1 MAQLHLAQLSSA
13 RQLFQ
18 LVSPS
23 LLLIGTDSFSWPNVI
38 VTVAVALVAVV
49 VVILL
54 LAVNSFANWFALH
67 FGPRPTSASASAAL

>member
-1 MAQLHLAQLSSA
+1 MAQLHLTPLSSA

-38 VTVAVALVAVV
+38 VTVAVVVALVVAV
-49 VVILL
+49 LL
-54 LAVNSFANWFALH
+54 HLAVNSFANWFALH

>member
-1 MAQLHLAQLSSA
+1 MAQLGSA

-38 VTVAVALVAVV
+38 ITVAVVVVV

-54 LAVNSFANWFALH
+54 LAVNSFANWFAFH